1 MADRMVRGGLVAAMR
16 RLFDESGSWEQVSRD
31 LYAESG
37 VVISG
42 QTLRR
47 WASTLDEQL
56 PA

>member
-16 RLFDESGSWEQVSRD
+16 RLFDESGSLEQVSRD